1 MVAGRNNI
9 KLDKKDHLRAL
20 LTDTA
25 PSDVPIIFS
34 NDGFYINM
42 QRVKVN
48 DEDDLTQKIKLL
60 TSKIINPS
68 CKNTQS
74 NPHKY
79 KIIKN
84 DVSLRTLSLLHPR
97 AQNNIVNFYA
107 EWSESITYLCSLS
120 PISIRAPI
128 KVGNSFYSKSNT
140 SLDNK
145 YKEISIDTLESEL
158 INKDASSYFSYRGVK
173 RIYEVFSQQRYI
185 QLEKQFPTMWLM
197 DISNC
202 FPSIYT
208 HSISWA
214 VKNKEY
220 IKRHVNYSNQFCQT
234 FDTLMQRC
242 NNNETNGIPVGP
254 EVSRIFAEVILQSID
269 LQVIDS
275 IEKNHSLKLDVD
287 YSILRY
293 VDDYIV
299 FSKNQKSMEAVASTI
314 SDILT
319 NYNLYINDNKLKKY
333 SRPFCTEKSHTIIGL
348 DEIIK
353 HLECNLFDAKKTE
366 GRSIFFAKNIY
377 NRHKFTH
384 AFINK
389 VKRICI
395 LNDDG
400 YSDVSAY
407 LISVCYFRIERLIDS
422 SRSYTAKQ
430 FSNYALD
437 SRMAISILMEIMFFF
452 YSVHP
457 TIPASNKL
465 SKTIIIVDEFIK
477 NKLPHYLPFIRTEV
491 MENIN
496 QLSLDRTKKDR
507 REGYISIER
516 LNILLATSEFGAN
529 YLVPSKYFDTL
540 LRSTGTLSYFNI
552 VSLLYYFKDHNDYT
566 HLVKE
571 LENIIIIKFKNGLNL
586 QKSSENA
593 HLILDLLSCPYV
605 SLDFR
610 MNLLKRFDY
619 EYLQVS
625 SRSNEEL
632 EHDIGLLSQ
641 TYWFVKWENL
651 DLLNQLER
659 KELKSVY

>member
-1 MVAGRNNI
+1 MVARRTHI

-42 QRVKVN
+42 QRVKMDDN
-48 DEDDLTQKIKLL
+48 NDLTQKIKLF
-60 TSKIINPS
+60 TSKVISPDNRNS
-68 CKNTQS
+68 QS

-97 AQNNIVNFYA
+97 AQNNIVNFYS

-120 PISIRAPI
+120 PISIRAPV

-140 SLDNK
+140 SLNNK

-158 INKDASSYFSYRGVK
+158 VNKHASSYFSYRGVK

-185 QLEKQFPTMWLM
+185 ELEKQFPIMWLM

-208 HSISWA
+208 HSISWS

-220 IKRHVNYSNQFCQT
+220 IKRHVKHSNQFCQT

-242 NNNETNGIPVGP
+242 NNNETNGIPVGS
-254 EVSRIFAEVILQSID
+254 EVSRIFAEIILQSID
-269 LQVIDS
+269 LQVIDAL
-275 IEKNHSLKLDVD
+275 ENNHSLKLDID

-293 VDDYIV
+293 VDDYII
-299 FSKNQKSMEAVASTI
+299 FSKNETSMEAVSSMI
-314 SDILT
+314 SDTLS

-333 SRPFCTEKSHTIIGL
+333 LRPFCTEKSNTIVGL
-348 DEIIK
+348 DEVIK
-353 HLECNLFDAKKTE
+353 ELEYNLFEVEKIE
-366 GRSIFFAKNIY
+366 GKRIFFSKNIY

-384 AFINK
+384 ALINK
-389 VKRICI
+389 VKRTCSI
-395 LNDDG
+395 NDDG

-407 LISVCYFRIERLIDS
+407 LISVCYFRIERLIHS
-422 SRSYTAKQ
+422 SRSYTIKQ
-430 FSNYALD
+430 FSDYALD
-437 SRMAISILMEIMFFF
+437 TRMAISILMEIMFFF

-477 NKLPHYLPFIRTEV
+477 GKLPHYLPFIRTEV
-491 MENIN
+491 MDNIN

-507 REGYISIER
+507 REGYISLER

-529 YLVPSKYFDTL
+529 YLVPSKYFDSL
-540 LRSTGTLSYFNI
+540 LKSTDTLSYFNI
-552 VSLLYYFKDHNDYT
+552 ISLLYYFKSHNDYAY
-566 HLVKE
+566 LVKQ
-571 LENIIIIKFKNGLNL
+571 LENIIATKFESGLDLHKN
-586 QKSSENA
+586 SENA
-593 HLILDLLSCPYV
+593 HLVLDLLSCPYV
-605 SLDFR
+605 SLNFR
-610 MNLLKRFDY
+610 IDLLKTFY
-619 EYLQVS
+619 SEYFQCS
-625 SRSNEEL
+625 SLSTEEL
-632 EHDIGLLSQ
+632 EQDIRLLSQ
-641 TYWFVKWENL
+641 TYWFVKWENF